1 MTNRI
6 LLNNVS
12 ADVISDELELGGGPA
27 VLIVRGDEFDGGSVL
42 FQVASNSDSENR
54 FKTLDNGIFTDA
66 GNKKIDYLPGGLKIR
81 AELSG
86 AGGSASNVFAEIK
99 Q

>member
-6 LLNNVS
+6 LLDNVS
-12 ADVISDELELGGGPA
+12 ADVISDELDLNGGPA
-27 VLIVRGDEFDGGSVL
+27 VLVVRGDNFDGGSVI
-42 FQVASNSDSENR
+42 FQVASDGDTGNR
-54 FKTLDNGIFTDA
+54 FKSLDNGTFTGD
-66 GNKKIDYLPGGLKIR
+66 GNKKIDYLPRGLKIR

-86 AGGSASNVFAEIK
+86 AGGSASNIFAEVK